1 MPQRKNGKG
10 NKLTLTIRKNKKNSM
25 GKILDL
31 FMLLVAIGMV
41 GFSSQLMIRA
51 IANGN
56 DFMMLLFV
64 TLVVTSLWW
73 VKVSWKELTKKKRIN
88 THRRGKVY

>member
-1 MPQRKNGKG
+1 
-10 NKLTLTIRKNKKNSM
+10 M

-31 FMLLVAIGMV
+31 FMFLVAIGMV

-64 TLVVTSLWW
+64 TLVVTSLWL
-73 VKVSWKELTKKKRIN
+73 VKVSWKELTKKED
-88 THRRGKVY
+88 

>member
-1 MPQRKNGKG
+1 
-10 NKLTLTIRKNKKNSM
+10 M

-73 VKVSWKELTKKKRIN
+73 VKVSWKEVTKKED
-88 THRRGKVY
+88 

>member
-1 MPQRKNGKG
+1 
-10 NKLTLTIRKNKKNSM
+10 M

-41 GFSSQLMIRA
+41 GFSLQLMIRA

-73 VKVSWKELTKKKRIN
+73 VKVSWKELTKKED
-88 THRRGKVY
+88 